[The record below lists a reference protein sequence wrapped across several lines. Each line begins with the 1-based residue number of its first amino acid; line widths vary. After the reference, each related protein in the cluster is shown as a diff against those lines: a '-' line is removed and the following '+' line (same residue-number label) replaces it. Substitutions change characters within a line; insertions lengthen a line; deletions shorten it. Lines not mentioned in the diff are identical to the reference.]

1 MDRTL
6 RDWYRA
12 NTFAG
17 DAAVAGSFFLVT
29 LMLGYLVGFSGT
41 WNLGLTVL
49 LSAPLVLRRSE
60 PEMMFVG
67 TVAVCLFQVAAGR
80 PPIVADLAVLVVVH
94 AVSAHSSGL
103 WRYAALI
110 AGIVGAG
117 LGAVIWSSPI
127 SNPQQ
132 TAVAFGLAAVS
143 VGIAFLIGDRQRD
156 RVDRE
161 QEQSASRAERER
173 LLTIERDQRSEMAAS
188 TERTRIARE
197 LHDIVAHSLSVI
209 VVQADGGL
217 AASRAKPEVAPQV
230 LATIAETSRDALA
243 EMRRMVAVLRA
254 GGPPESDHPDYAP
267 APTAA
272 DLPELV
278 DQVRRAG
285 LPVDLVIAGAQRP
298 VGAAVGLTMYRV
310 VQESLT
316 NVLKHAGPQAH
327 AEVSVF
333 YGPSD
338 VTVTVLD
345 DGRGAAATAPV
356 DGTGNGL
363 LGMRERVELLGG
375 SLAAHPRPGGG
386 FLVSASVP
394 AGRPEPGTEPA

>member
-1 MDRTL
+1 MDRTV
-6 RDWYRA
+6 RDWYRM
-12 NTFAG
+12 NQLAG
-17 DAAVAGSFFLVT
+17 DTAVAVCFFLVT
-29 LMLGYLVGFSGT
+29 LMLGYLVGVGGS
-41 WNLGLTVL
+41 WNVGLTVL
-49 LSAPLVLRRSE
+49 LSAPLVLRRAE
-60 PEMMFVG
+60 PEMMLVG
-67 TVAVCLFQVAAGR
+67 TLVVCLVQVAAAR

-94 AVSAHSSGL
+94 AVSAYSSGV
-103 WRYAALI
+103 WRYAALV

-132 TAVAFGLAAVS
+132 TVVVFGLAAVS

-156 RVDRE
+156 RADRE
-161 QEQSASRAERER
+161 HEQTESRAERER
-173 LLTIERDQRSEMAAS
+173 LLTIERDQRSEMAAA
-188 TERTRIARE
+188 TERARIARE

-217 AASRAKPEVAPQV
+217 AASRTKPEVAPQV

-254 GGPPESDHPDYAP
+254 GGAPESDHPDYAP

-285 LPVDLVIAGAQRP
+285 LPVDLVIAGAERP
-298 VGAAVGLTMYRV
+298 VGPAVGLTMYRV

-327 AEVSVF
+327 AEVSVY
-333 YGPSD
+333 YGPAD

-345 DGRGAAATAPV
+345 DGRGAAATAPL
-356 DGTGNGL
+356 DRIGNGL

-394 AGRPEPGTEPA
+394 AGRPETGTAKA